1 MSSDGPTPDGVQ
13 TAPPPPPVPPAP
25 PFPPAPPTP
34 PDPQASSQSGD
45 SSAGDKD
52 SSGGKMGHHIS
63 DIDTWKHADRN
74 YFVFVILSVLL
85 GLLGADHFY
94 LRSFHTGMM
103 KIVFNIFT
111 LGMWHYWDLIQ
122 IVYDGRKIREE
133 GLTSPFDWICGI
145 GRGVFTS
152 AKTDADSKKYVAEK
166 SYLVYAALAIF
177 FGFLGADKFYMGETW
192 QGVAKLLSVFNIFLF
207 LFGFLWVLWDAFH
220 ALFLTKSILENGIS
234 APLPYNMF
242 FKEAIDGKQFL
253 VTHLVTPE
261 DAAKGGFSGID
272 LNPFSLFNKL
282 KDEIEKIIP
291 AVPIPTVSYKGLY
304 SDLVVPFMTPTVV
317 AAINASKS
325 TEPIL
330 KMPEL
335 PDAPTMPGLAK
346 FGLPTSIPTA
356 LPSLPSLPSLPAA
369 PTVAGIGMPISQA
382 TPATPATP
390 AAAAPVSANLPSMPT
405 PAVTEATAAVTS
417 PNGAK
422 AAFAPMPIQK
432 QSGGARNE
440 FTSGPG
446 PAIAGVLTA
455 VVIAGGL
462 KGFYDIIS
470 KQYG

>member
-1 MSSDGPTPDGVQ
+1 
-13 TAPPPPPVPPAP
+13 
-25 PFPPAPPTP
+25 
-34 PDPQASSQSGD
+34 
-45 SSAGDKD
+45 
-52 SSGGKMGHHIS
+52 MGHHIS

-85 GLLGADHFY
+85 GLLGVDHFY

-133 GLTSPFDWICGI
+133 GLTSTVDWICGI

-166 SYLVYAALAIF
+166 SYLIYAALAIF

-207 LFGFLWVLWDAFH
+207 LFGFLWVLWDSFH
-220 ALFLTKSILENGIS
+220 ALFMTKSILENGIS

-282 KDEIEKIIP
+282 KDEIENMIP
-291 AVPIPTVSYKGLY
+291 AVPLQSISYKGLY

-325 TEPIL
+325 TDPII

-346 FGLPTSIPTA
+346 LGLPTSIPP
-356 LPSLPSLPSLPAA
+356 LPGIPGMPTPSVPS
-369 PTVAGIGMPISQA
+369 AGIGMPISQA
-382 TPATPATP
+382 P
-390 AAAAPVSANLPSMPT
+390 AAPTAAAPTVATAAPTVAAPVSANLPSA
-405 PAVTEATAAVTS
+405 PATGTAAASVS
-417 PNGAK
+417 APNGPK
-422 AAFAPMPIQK
+422 VAFAPMPVQK

-440 FTSGPG
+440 FTAGPG

>member
-1 MSSDGPTPDGVQ
+1 MSSDGPTPDGVR
-13 TAPPPPPVPPAP
+13 TAPPPPPAPPAP
-25 PFPPAPPTP
+25 PVPPAPPTP
-34 PDPQASSQSGD
+34 PDPQASSTQPGD
-45 SSAGDKD
+45 GNAAADKEHA
-52 SSGGKMGHHIS
+52 GGKMGHHIS

-166 SYLVYAALAIF
+166 SYLIYAALAIF

-192 QGVAKLLSVFNIFLF
+192 QGIAKVLSVFNIFLF
-207 LFGFLWVLWDAFH
+207 LFGFLWVLWDSFH
-220 ALFLTKSILENGIS
+220 ALFMTKSILENGIS

-261 DAAKGGFSGID
+261 DAAKGGFGGID

-282 KDEIEKIIP
+282 KDELEKVLP
-291 AVPIPTVSYKGLY
+291 TVPIPTVSYKGLY

-325 TEPIL
+325 TDPIL

-346 FGLPTSIPTA
+346 FGLPTTLPTGV
-356 LPSLPSLPSLPAA
+356 PSLPSLP
-369 PTVAGIGMPISQA
+369 TVPSVPSAGIGMPISQA
-382 TPATPATP
+382 P
-390 AAAAPVSANLPSMPT
+390 AAATVAAPAAPIPANLPPMPS
-405 PAVTEATAAVTS
+405 PAVNAAAAAVTA

-422 AAFAPMPIQK
+422 AAFAPTPIQK
-432 QSGGARNE
+432 HSGGARNE
-440 FTSGPG
+440 FTAGPG

-455 VVIAGGL
+455 VVLAGGL

>member
-1 MSSDGPTPDGVQ
+1 MSSDGPTPDGVR
-13 TAPPPPPVPPAP
+13 TAPPPPPTPPAP

-34 PDPQASSQSGD
+34 PDPQASSSQSGD
-45 SSAGDKD
+45 SAAGDKER
-52 SSGGKMGHHIS
+52 SGGKMGHQIS

-85 GLLGADHFY
+85 GLIGADHFY

-103 KIVFNIFT
+103 KIVLNIFT

-207 LFGFLWVLWDAFH
+207 LFGLLWVLWDAFN
-220 ALFLTKSILENGIS
+220 ALFMTKSILENGIS
-234 APLPYNMF
+234 VPLPYNMF
-242 FKEAIDGKQFL
+242 FKEVIDGKQFL
-253 VTHLVTPE
+253 VTHVVTPE

-272 LNPFSLFNKL
+272 LNPLSLFNKL
-282 KDEIEKIIP
+282 KDEIEKMIP
-291 AVPIPTVSYKGLY
+291 AVPIPSISYKGLY

-325 TEPIL
+325 TDPIL

-346 FGLPTSIPTA
+346 FGLPTA
-356 LPSLPSLPSLPAA
+356 LPDVTKMGLPAGLPSVPS
-369 PTVAGIGMPISQA
+369 VGIGMPISQA
-382 TPATPATP
+382 PATAP
-390 AAAAPVSANLPSMPT
+390 AAPVSANVPPMPA
-405 PAVTEATAAVTS
+405 PAVTGATEAVTA
-417 PNGAK
+417 PNGPK
-422 AAFAPMPIQK
+422 VAFAPTPIQK
-432 QSGGARNE
+432 QSGGGRNE
-440 FTSGPG
+440 FTAGPG

>member
-1 MSSDGPTPDGVQ
+1 
-13 TAPPPPPVPPAP
+13 
-25 PFPPAPPTP
+25 
-34 PDPQASSQSGD
+34 
-45 SSAGDKD
+45 
-52 SSGGKMGHHIS
+52 
-63 DIDTWKHADRN
+63 
-74 YFVFVILSVLL
+74 
-85 GLLGADHFY
+85 
-94 LRSFHTGMM
+94 MM

-166 SYLVYAALAIF
+166 SYLLYAALAIF

-192 QGVAKLLSVFNIFLF
+192 QGIAKVLSVFNIFLF
-207 LFGFLWVLWDAFH
+207 LFGFLWVLWDSFH
-220 ALFLTKSILENGIS
+220 ALFMTKSILENGIS

-282 KDEIEKIIP
+282 KAEVEKIIP

-304 SDLVVPFMTPTVV
+304 NDLVVPFMTPTVV

-356 LPSLPSLPSLPAA
+356 LPSLPSLPSLPTA

-382 TPATPATP
+382 TPATPAAP
-390 AAAAPVSANLPSMPT
+390 AAAAPVSANLPSTPA

-432 QSGGARNE
+432 QSGGARND
-440 FTSGPG
+440 FTGGPG

>member
-1 MSSDGPTPDGVQ
+1 MSSDGPTPDGVR
-13 TAPPPPPVPPAP
+13 TPPPPPLPPAP
-25 PFPPAPPTP
+25 PVPPAPPTP
-34 PDPQASSQSGD
+34 PDPQASSQSQSGD
-45 SSAGDKD
+45 SAAGDKER
-52 SSGGKMGHHIS
+52 SGGKMGHQIS

-166 SYLVYAALAIF
+166 SYLLYAALAIF

-192 QGVAKLLSVFNIFLF
+192 QGIAKVLSVFNIFLF
-207 LFGFLWVLWDAFH
+207 LFGFLWVLWDSFH
-220 ALFLTKSILENGIS
+220 ALFMTKSILENGIS

-242 FKEAIDGKQFL
+242 FNTPIDGKQFL

-261 DAAKGGFSGID
+261 EAAKGGFSGID

-282 KDEIEKIIP
+282 KDDVEKMLP
-291 AVPIPTVSYKGLY
+291 TLPIPTVSYKGLY

-325 TEPIL
+325 TDPLI

-346 FGLPTSIPTA
+346 FGLPTSLPPLTGIPG
-356 LPSLPSLPSLPAA
+356 LPA
-369 PTVAGIGMPISQA
+369 PSTGIGMPISQA
-382 TPATPATP
+382 QAP
-390 AAAAPVSANLPSMPT
+390 AAAAAAPSIPANLPPMP
-405 PAVTEATAAVTS
+405 ALTEATAAVS
-417 PNGAK
+417 APNGAK
-422 AAFAPMPIQK
+422 AAFAPTPIQK
-432 QSGGARNE
+432 HSGGARNE
-440 FTSGPG
+440 FTAGPG